1 MCGKEVAMPIKGTI
15 TAEDLES
22 EIKQAGAE
30 MREVKTVAELLDLW
44 QRNYLRIGHR
54 ALGRMFL
61 GMGKNAD
68 VVAERAA
75 ARLK

>member
-1 MCGKEVAMPIKGTI
+1 MGQPKGVI

-22 EIKQAGAE
+22 EIKVAGAE
-30 MREVKTVAELLDLW
+30 MEGVQTIDELLDLW
-44 QRNYLRIGHR
+44 RRNYLRIGHR

-61 GMGKNAD
+61 AKGKNAA
-68 VVAERAA
+68 VIAERAA